1 MGTVRQATRSYAGA
15 VTAFPRRPDV
25 NELEVFGD
33 LETDKLYLAEPDPE
47 WALDFA
53 THERRIRHA
62 IGSTAIAVHHVG
74 STSVAGLAAKP
85 IIDILLVVPDITAE
99 EDYLAPLVDAGYVL
113 RVREP
118 GHRML
123 RTPARD
129 VHLHV
134 HQPDAPDTTDLLL
147 FRDRLRSHPRGA
159 RALRVD
165 QARTAGAGVDPHAG
179 LRGRQGPGHRGDQG
193 TSPGAVASRTAG
205 FLLRSRFRA
214 TPRHTGAI
222 QDRNGY
228 GLNYGAGAREAFPTS
243 LRLGVRRPAPFR
255 VQACGGRARR
265 RRGG

>member
-1 MGTVRQATRSYAGA
+1 M
-15 VTAFPRRPDV
+15 TAFPRRPDV

-47 WALDFA
+47 WALGFA

-99 EDYLAPLVDAGYVL
+99 EDYLAPLVDAGYAL

-129 VHLHV
+129 VHLHM

-147 FRDRLRSHPRGA
+147 FRDRLRSHPQERELYESTKRELLEREWTHMQAYADAKDQVIAEIKERA
-159 RALRVD
+159 RA
-165 QARTAGAGVDPHAG
+165 
-179 LRGRQGPGHRGDQG
+179 
-193 TSPGAVASRTAG
+193 
-205 FLLRSRFRA
+205 RSR
-214 TPRHTGAI
+214 PRT
-222 QDRNGY
+222 
-228 GLNYGAGAREAFPTS
+228 
-243 LRLGVRRPAPFR
+243 
-255 VQACGGRARR
+255 
-265 RRGG
+265 